1 MAPTRE
7 RPGIVRVRISD
18 REVWHVVDP
27 SLTPAEAEEAVRA
40 HRAANAPTN
49 RSLVR
54 RVLAWTPGVVALL
67 VLGGAVWGTVV
78 VMAELDLA
86 ELPGRIAV
94 AVVLGGIGFV
104 AAATAGIVLLEA
116 PWRRDRVEAEAA
128 TSPHVVPIPGS
139 VLGWAA
145 AGGGADADA
154 GTPAAADV
162 WRVVAAVDVLSE
174 LEAAHWRLGD
184 VLYWRL
190 DDPDDDLDYGADD
203 DLDYGTH
210 AHGHGHGDDADA
222 GPGDRHGTHPAV
234 VALDE
239 ARLRASEELR
249 VLGDEVG
256 FPAAT
261 GVRPG
266 TEGS

>member
-1 MAPTRE
+1 VAPTRE

-54 RVLAWTPGVVALL
+54 RVLAWTPGVVALV

-139 VLGWAA
+139 VLGWAV
-145 AGGGADADA
+145 GGDADADA

-190 DDPDDDLDYGADD
+190 DDPDDAPDD
-203 DLDYGTH
+203 DLDYGAHAHAH
-210 AHGHGHGDDADA
+210 AHGRGDDADA

-249 VLGDEVG
+249 ALGDEVG
-256 FPAAT
+256 FPAAI

-266 TEGS
+266 AEGS

>member
-1 MAPTRE
+1 VAPTRE

-27 SLTPAEAEEAVRA
+27 SLTDADAEEAVGA

-67 VLGGAVWGTVV
+67 VLGGAVLGTVV
-78 VMAELDLA
+78 VMDELDLA

-145 AGGGADADA
+145 GGGADADA

-190 DDPDDDLDYGADD
+190 DDPDDDPDD
-203 DLDYGTH
+203 APDYGTH
-210 AHGHGHGDDADA
+210 AHGHGQGDDADA

-266 TEGS
+266 AEAS

>member
-1 MAPTRE
+1 VAPTRE

-67 VLGGAVWGTVV
+67 VLGGAVWGTVI
-78 VMAELDLA
+78 VMDELDLA

-104 AAATAGIVLLEA
+104 AAATAGIVLHEA
-116 PWRRDRVEAEAA
+116 PWRCDRVEPETV
-128 TSPHVVPIPGS
+128 TSPRVVPIPGS
-139 VLGWAA
+139 VLGWA
-145 AGGGADADA
+145 GGADAGADA
-154 GTPAAADV
+154 AAAADV

-190 DDPDDDLDYGADD
+190 DDPDDDPDDLDYGAD
-203 DLDYGTH
+203 GH
-210 AHGHGHGDDADA
+210 AHDHGHGQGEDADA
-222 GPGDRHGTHPAV
+222 GPGDRHGSHPAA
-234 VALDE
+234 VALE
-239 ARLRASEELR
+239 AARLRASEELR
-249 VLGDEVG
+249 ALGDEVG

-266 TEGS
+266 ADGS

>member
-40 HRAANAPTN
+40 HRAENAPTN

-54 RVLAWTPGVVALL
+54 RVLAWTPGVVALV
-67 VLGGAVWGTVV
+67 VLGGAFWGTVV

-128 TSPHVVPIPGS
+128 TSPRVVPIPGS
-139 VLGWAA
+139 VLGWAGG
-145 AGGGADADA
+145 GGGADVGADA
-154 GTPAAADV
+154 PAAADV

-190 DDPDDDLDYGADD
+190 DDPDDDPDPDD
-203 DLDYGTH
+203 DLDYG
-210 AHGHGHGDDADA
+210 ADGHSHGDDADA

-234 VALDE
+234 VALD
-239 ARLRASEELR
+239 AAQLRASEELR
-249 VLGDEVG
+249 ALGDEVG
-256 FPAAT
+256 FAAAA

-266 TEGS
+266 AEGS